1 MKKKLL
7 LWGLIFSVAVNIS
20 LITTIIVYSRRTQPS
35 LVKELNLSGSQ
46 VKKIHSFRESYLNKV
61 EKLQSELQKERTEL
75 TEILMKKEINPL
87 IIDTKLQRIAFLQTQ
102 IQRETIRHLSRIE
115 REVLTP
121 QQRQKFFIIIRKQLL
136 PERMRVEEKRW
147 IKGNFSP

>member
-1 MKKKLL
+1 MKKRLL

-46 VKKIHSFRESYLNKV
+46 VKKIHSFRESYLNKIK
-61 EKLQSELQKERTEL
+61 KLQSELQKERTEL
-75 TEILMKKEINPL
+75 TEILMKKEIDPL

-102 IQRETIRHLSRIE
+102 IQRETIGHLSRIE